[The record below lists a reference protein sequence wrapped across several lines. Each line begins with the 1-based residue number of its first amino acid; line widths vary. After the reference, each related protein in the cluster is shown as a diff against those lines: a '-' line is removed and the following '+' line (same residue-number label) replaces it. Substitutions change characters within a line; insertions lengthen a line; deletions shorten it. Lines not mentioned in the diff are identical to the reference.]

1 MTLKI
6 KNVSRIN
13 LVKNYIAHGRS
24 KHIEMRFHYL
34 REQVSEGRLELK
46 HYKNEDQVA
55 DLLTEGVTTLT
66 FNRLNKLM
74 RLETL
79 KNLN

>member
-1 MTLKI
+1 MKI

-13 LVKNYIAHGRS
+13 LVKYYIAHGRS

-34 REQVSEGRLELK
+34 REQVSEGRLKLK
-46 HYKNEDQVA
+46 HCKNEDQVA

-66 FNRLNKLM
+66 FNRLKKLM